1 MSSIFLQIISS
12 CSAWLFLYWGFLYR
26 SRHRSAEW
34 SCRMVTLLHG
44 TMVTFLSGYIVLID
58 GPWPLTH
65 AGHPNT
71 PLQEFTLCLSLGY
84 FIFDFCWC
92 VLFEGETDLML
103 THHLLSMGGMSLV
116 LDTGKSGPELSAI
129 IFVSEVTN
137 PFLQMR
143 WFLRDSG
150 SYESLAGDVVDILFV
165 TLFLGLRI
173 VGGAWIIRSVMK
185 SAKTFGTL
193 KGGILAMYVISFLFL
208 LEIFTFA
215 KKKILKK
222 FQVWKRDRNQEDHAK
237 CNRLLPNGDIQ
248 GPVEPNLQGANGSC

>member
-1 MSSIFLQIISS
+1 MGTEKLNCFYFVNLP
-12 CSAWLFLYWGFLYR
+12 LFL
-26 SRHRSAEW
+26 
-34 SCRMVTLLHG
+34 
-44 TMVTFLSGYIVLID
+44 
-58 GPWPLTH
+58 
-65 AGHPNT
+65 GHPNT
-71 PLQEFTLCLSLGY
+71 PLQEFVLCLSLGY

-103 THHLLSMGGMSLV
+103 THHLLSMSGMSLV
-116 LDTGKSGPELSAI
+116 LDTGKSGPEISAI
-129 IFVSEVTN
+129 IFVSEITN

-150 SYESLAGDVVDILFV
+150 SYHSLAGDVVDILFV

-185 SAKTFGTL
+185 SPQTFGTL
-193 KGGILAMYVISFLFL
+193 KGGILGMYTVSLMFL

-222 FQVWKRDRNQEDHAK
+222 FQAWKSERTQEDHTK
-237 CNRLLPNGDIQ
+237 CNRLLPNLGIQ
-248 GPVEPNLQGANGSC
+248 GPVEPNLQGAN